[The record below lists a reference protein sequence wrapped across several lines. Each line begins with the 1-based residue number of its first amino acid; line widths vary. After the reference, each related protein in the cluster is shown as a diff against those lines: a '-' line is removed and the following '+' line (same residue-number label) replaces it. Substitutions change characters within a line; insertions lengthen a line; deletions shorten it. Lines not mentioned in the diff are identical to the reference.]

1 MEGKQFRRGMLAGA
15 VMVMI
20 PVAVC
25 IAIFLRYFNGQKV
38 NLPPQTVSKINTVL
52 EMIDEEYL
60 FEYTD
65 EDMEAGILKGIM
77 YGLGDVYSQ
86 YYTVKEFNDVVTST
100 KGNFC
105 GIGVMIR
112 QNAEKGYVDVTDV
125 LEGGSAIEAGI
136 KIGDCIIG
144 VDGKRIPEDV
154 EAATAMDMVKGEAG
168 TKVKLTILR
177 GEEILEFEITR
188 KVIPVISVKYEMKE
202 DKIGYIHLEQF
213 TEASAKQFKDAVDAL
228 TEEGMSGLVIDIRN
242 NPGGTLTSVLAITDY
257 LMPEGLIMYEEDKY
271 GRKQEYRSTDA
282 AAMLNVPCVILTNE
296 NSASAAEVFSGA
308 MKDNKLATIVGKTT
322 YGKGIVQTLRMLSDG
337 TGLKYTV
344 RHYFTPNG
352 HDIHGVGIKPDIEV
366 DLDKKLYESEGID
379 SQLEAAVK
387 HLKET
392 M

>member
-177 GEEILEFEITR
+177 GEEILEFEIIR
-188 KVIPVISVKYEMKE
+188 KVIPVVSVKYEMKE

>member
-228 TEEGMSGLVIDIRN
+228 TEEGMSGLVIDVRD

-366 DLDKKLYESEGID
+366 DLDKKLYASEGID

>member
-112 QNAEKGYVDVTDV
+112 QNAEKGDVDVTDV

-144 VDGKRIPEDV
+144 VDGKKIPEDV

>member
-77 YGLGDVYSQ
+77 YGLGDVYSG

>member
-322 YGKGIVQTLRMLSDG
+322 YG
-337 TGLKYTV
+337 
-344 RHYFTPNG
+344 
-352 HDIHGVGIKPDIEV
+352 
-366 DLDKKLYESEGID
+366 
-379 SQLEAAVK
+379 
-387 HLKET
+387 
-392 M
+392 

>member
-337 TGLKYTV
+337 TGVKYTV

>member
-1 MEGKQFRRGMLAGA
+1 MEAKQFRRGMLAGA

-77 YGLGDVYSQ
+77 YGLGDVYSG

>member
-1 MEGKQFRRGMLAGA
+1 
-15 VMVMI
+15 
-20 PVAVC
+20 
-25 IAIFLRYFNGQKV
+25 
-38 NLPPQTVSKINTVL
+38 
-52 EMIDEEYL
+52 
-60 FEYTD
+60 
-65 EDMEAGILKGIM
+65 MEAGILKGIM
-77 YGLGDVYSQ
+77 YGLGDVYSG

>member
-15 VMVMI
+15 ILVLI
-20 PVAVC
+20 PVLVC
-25 IAIFLRYFNGQKV
+25 IAIFTKYFSEKRV
-38 NLPPQTVSKINTVL
+38 NLPPETVGKINTVL
-52 EMIDEEYL
+52 ELIDEEYL

-65 EDMEAGILKGIM
+65 EDMEAGILKGLM
-77 YGLGDVYSQ
+77 FGLGDVYSE
-86 YYTVKEFNDVVTST
+86 YYTVKEFTEMVSST

-112 QNAEKGYVDVTDV
+112 QNSETGYVDVIEV

-136 KIGDCIIG
+136 KVGDCIIG
-144 VDGKRIPEDV
+144 VDGKMIPDDV
-154 EAATAMDMVKGEAG
+154 AATDAMNMVKGEAG

-177 GEEILEFEITR
+177 DDETLEFEMAR
-188 KVIPVISVKYEMKE
+188 KVIPVISVNYEMKE

-213 TEASAKQFKDAVDAL
+213 TDAAAKQFKEAVDAL
-228 TEEGMSGLVIDIRN
+228 TEEGMRSLIIDVRN
-242 NPGGTLTSVLAITDY
+242 NPGGTLTSVLAISDY
-257 LMPEGLIMYEEDKY
+257 LMPEGLIMYEEDKK
-271 GRKQEYRSTDA
+271 GRKEEYKSTNVDA
-282 AAMLNVPCVILTNE
+282 KLNVPCVVLTNE

-308 MKDNKLATIVGKTT
+308 LKDHKLATIMGKTT

-337 TGLKYTV
+337 TGVKYTV

-352 HDIHGVGIKPDIEV
+352 NDIHGVGIKPDIEV
-366 DLDKKLYESEGID
+366 DFDKKLYESEGID

>member
-77 YGLGDVYSQ
+77 YGLGDAYSG

-112 QNAEKGYVDVTDV
+112 QNTEKGYVDVTDV

-144 VDGKRIPEDV
+144 VEGKRIPEDV
-154 EAATAMDMVKGEAG
+154 EATTAMDMIKGEAG

-177 GEEILEFEITR
+177 GEETLEFEITR

-202 DKIGYIHLEQF
+202 DKIGYIYLEQF

-352 HDIHGVGIKPDIEV
+352 HDIHGVGIRPDIEV

>member
-228 TEEGMSGLVIDIRN
+228 TEEGMSGLVIDVRN

>member
-271 GRKQEYRSTDA
+271 GRKQEYRSTAA

>member
-25 IAIFLRYFNGQKV
+25 IAIFLRCFNGQKV

>member
-38 NLPPQTVSKINTVL
+38 NLPPQTVSKINSVL

-77 YGLGDVYSQ
+77 YGLGDVYSG
-86 YYTVKEFNDVVTST
+86 YYTVEEFNDVVTST

-177 GEEILEFEITR
+177 GEEILEFEIIR
-188 KVIPVISVKYEMKE
+188 KVIPVIFVKYEMKE

-308 MKDNKLATIVGKTT
+308 MKDHKLATIVGKTT

>member
-38 NLPPQTVSKINTVL
+38 NLPPQTVSKINSVL

-77 YGLGDVYSQ
+77 YGLGDVYSG
-86 YYTVKEFNDVVTST
+86 YYTVEEFNDVVTST

-177 GEEILEFEITR
+177 GEEILEFEIIR

>member
-77 YGLGDVYSQ
+77 YGLGDAYSG

>member
-112 QNAEKGYVDVTDV
+112 QNAEKGCVDVTDV

>member
-228 TEEGMSGLVIDIRN
+228 TEEGMSGLVIDVRD

>member
-387 HLKET
+387 HLKEI